1 MSDFFTGSPSLTSS
15 VASWTQPTG
24 IDYNQTMR
32 PDFGGVI
39 GDLPGLSPASAP
51 SPVQPGSEPGWASQW
66 NQFFKGLGQGAAGI
80 GAGIAAARGDMP
92 MAGQLLSTYFQ
103 DKTGDKDESEESSLE
118 KALRALKESGLISFN
133 LDTGED
139 DSDKLMI

>member
-1 MSDFFTGSPSLTSS
+1 MSVADYFNTPLPTFTGYDFKAPE
-15 VASWTQPTG
+15 G
-24 IDYNQTMR
+24 INYDFR

-39 GDLPGLSPASAP
+39 GDLPGLSPAGAP
-51 SPVQPGSEPGWASQW
+51 SPVQPGAEPGWGKQW
-66 NQFFKGLGQGAAGI
+66 ADLFGGIGKLGAGL

-103 DKTGDKDESEESSLE
+103 DKTGDRDESQESSLA
-118 KALRALKESGLISFN
+118 KALRDLKESGIISFN
-133 LDTGED
+133 LDTGDD

>member
-1 MSDFFTGSPSLTSS
+1 MSDFFVGSPSLTSS
-15 VASWTQPTG
+15 VASWTQPAG
-24 IDYNQTMR
+24 FDYGQPMR

-39 GDLPGLSPASAP
+39 GDLPGLSPAGAP
-51 SPVQPGSEPGWASQW
+51 SPVQPGAEPGWAAQW
-66 NQFFKGLGQGAAGI
+66 NQFLTGLGKGAAGI

-103 DKTGDKDESEESSLE
+103 DKTGDRDESKESSLA
-118 KALRALKESGLISFN
+118 KALRELKESGLISFN
-133 LDTGED
+133 LNTGDD

>member
-1 MSDFFTGSPSLTSS
+1 MSAADYFKTPLPTFPGYDFSL
-15 VASWTQPTG
+15 PEN
-24 IDYNQTMR
+24 INYDFR

-39 GDLPGLSPASAP
+39 DELPGLSPASAP
-51 SPVQPGSEPGWASQW
+51 SPAQPGAEPTWGKQWAEL
-66 NQFFKGLGQGAAGI
+66 FRGIGKLGAGV

-92 MAGQLLSTYFQ
+92 MAGQLISTYYQ
-103 DKTGDKDESEESSLE
+103 DKTGDTDESGESSLE

-133 LDTGED
+133 LDTGDD